1 VNFDRLKDWIGRTEE
16 QADIAAAAP
25 LAGLAATLDHIDPPW
40 RPGEVPPLGHWLYFL
55 PRVPQRDIGPD
66 GHPKRGGFLPPVE
79 LPRRM
84 WAGGEFEFLAPIPL
98 GTGIMRWSTIADV
111 EHKAGRSG
119 DMLFVRVVHEI
130 SAGGAVAI
138 REVHNIVYREAAKP
152 GGEVTSAAE
161 ARPPHPNL
169 LPSGKGSKEAAS
181 LPEGSVV
188 SSVPSPEGKDRTR
201 GDSEKLSNPEFQREV
216 VPDPVLLFR
225 YSALTFNGHRIH
237 YDRSYCEQ
245 VEGYPGLIVHGPL
258 TATLLM
264 DLYLRQ
270 RPAARVTTFRFRA
283 RRPLFDIHPFTV
295 CGEHKPHGASLW
307 ALDHEGAVAM
317 TAELEAS

>member
-1 VNFDRLKDWIGRTEE
+1 MSFDHLKDWIGKTEE
-16 QADIAAAAP
+16 TGDVAAAVP
-25 LAGLAATLDHIDPPW
+25 LLGLAATLDHLDPPW
-40 RPGEVPPLGHWLYFL
+40 RKGEVPPLGHWLYFL
-55 PRVPQRDIGPD
+55 PRAPQREIGPD

-84 WAGGEFEFLAPIPL
+84 WAGSEFQFLAPIPI
-98 GTGIMRWSTIADV
+98 GASITRRSTIANV

-119 DMLFVRVVHEI
+119 DMVFVRVEHEV
-130 SAGGAVAI
+130 STEEMAAI
-138 REVHNIVYREAAKP
+138 REVHTIVYREAPKERS
-152 GGEVTSAAE
+152 GVTDGS
-161 ARPPHPNL
+161 
-169 LPSGKGSKEAAS
+169 PSSDESKMS
-181 LPEGSVV
+181 
-188 SSVPSPEGKDRTR
+188 
-201 GDSEKLSNPEFQREV
+201 PEFQREI
-216 VPDPVLLFR
+216 VPDTVLLFR

-270 RPAARVTTFRFRA
+270 RPGARVTSFRFRA
-283 RRPLFDIHPFTV
+283 RSPLFDIHPFAV
-295 CGEHKPHGASLW
+295 CGVHKPQGAALW
-307 ALDHEGAVAM
+307 ALSHDGAIAM